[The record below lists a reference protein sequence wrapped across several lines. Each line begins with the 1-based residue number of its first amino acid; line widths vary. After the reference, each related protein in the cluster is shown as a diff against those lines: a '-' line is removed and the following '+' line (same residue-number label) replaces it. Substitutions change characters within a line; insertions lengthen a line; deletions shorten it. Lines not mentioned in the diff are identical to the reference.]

1 MESKKIKQNSF
12 VWEWNVVRPTQ
23 SSGDGWAANRPVGG
37 LGRTPTPGQKYLRG
51 KTVKL
56 ITASSIKRP

>member
-1 MESKKIKQNSF
+1 M
-12 VWEWNVVRPTQ
+12 VRLTQ

-37 LGRTPTPGQKYLRG
+37 LGRTPTPGQKYLKG

>member
-1 MESKKIKQNSF
+1 M
-12 VWEWNVVRPTQ
+12 VWPAQ
-23 SSGDGWAANRPVGG
+23 SNGDGWTANRPVGG
-37 LGRTPTPGQKYLRG
+37 LGMTPTPGQKYLRG